1 MGDKHVLPDFL
12 TRARDGIFAL
22 YGHEETR
29 SFLYVDDAVDATI
42 ALAECEAASGEI
54 VHVGSARE
62 IAIADLACLA
72 MRVAGLRGEIALH
85 PAPPGSVRRRVP
97 DVAKL
102 RRLIGFTEK
111 VSLEEGLAR
120 TASYYLRRDVAHPAF
135 P

>member
-1 MGDKHVLPDFL
+1 
-12 TRARDGIFAL
+12 
-22 YGHEETR
+22 
-29 SFLYVDDAVDATI
+29 
-42 ALAECEAASGEI
+42 
-54 VHVGSARE
+54 
-62 IAIADLACLA
+62 
-72 MRVAGLRGEIALH
+72 
-85 PAPPGSVRRRVP
+85 VRRRVP